1 MGFQQV
7 PFVQI
12 FWNFHNIVVKY
23 QKKKKKKKKKK
34 LAKKN
39 EKYFLI

>member
-12 FWNFHNIVVKY
+12 FLNFHNIVVKY
-23 QKKKKKKKKKK
+23 QKKKKKKKKST
-34 LAKKN
+34 KKN